1 MKIKNFAVPGEISKK
16 AEEQIKSLVEK
27 YQYYITDVELMPD
40 THYCNGE
47 VPVGTLMYVRGGINP
62 AWVSADIGCGVL
74 VAKLGQIDTTK
85 FKELDDALGKIS
97 NTYELDEEFICSKYR
112 KYLIEHL
119 RDVDV
124 HDLLS
129 EDVLKSFGTIG
140 GGNHFVEV
148 SEWNGEYY
156 TVIHT
161 GSRSL
166 GGKVYRKHKTILKK
180 SGKEC
185 EGELIN
191 ALKSIGK
198 HSHIQKFLE
207 LYKETSQGG
216 AVLSGNRLRNYIQDA
231 ELCSRFA
238 DFNRILIL
246 HGIDTILDCSLEI
259 PETITNIEHNGLVAL
274 GRDNYVVYK
283 GAIPADVFKL
293 RSNGS
298 TNNSAK
304 YAIPI
309 NMRDGT
315 LIGKYIPGSK
325 SKGLPHGA
333 GRLLSRTEARGTLN
347 LEDYQRSMEGI
358 YSTTVSQGTIDEAPD
373 AYKSMDEI
381 KKQLAGIFEIS
392 AVLKPVY
399 SYKVG

>member
-1 MKIKNFAVPGEISKK
+1 M
-16 AEEQIKSLVEK
+16 
-27 YQYYITDVELMPD
+27 
-40 THYCNGE
+40 
-47 VPVGTLMYVRGGINP
+47 
-62 AWVSADIGCGVL
+62 
-74 VAKLGQIDTTK
+74 
-85 FKELDDALGKIS
+85 
-97 NTYELDEEFICSKYR
+97 
-112 KYLIEHL
+112 

-124 HDLLS
+124 HNLLS

-148 SEWNGEYY
+148 SEWAGEYY
-156 TVIHT
+156 AVIHT
-161 GSRSL
+161 GSRAL

-185 EGELIN
+185 ESELIN
-191 ALKSIGK
+191 TLKSIGK
-198 HSHIQKFLE
+198 HGYIQKFLE
-207 LYKETSQGG
+207 LYKETGQGG

-246 HGIDTILDCSLEI
+246 HVIDKILDCSLGI
-259 PETITNIEHNGLVAL
+259 PETITNFNHNGLVAL

-283 GAIPADVFKL
+283 GAIPADVYKT
-293 RSNGS
+293 RSEGS